1 MNKTTMQKL
10 LLTHEAMLALLLA
23 ITLVVLSFLSDSF
36 LTTENL
42 LNQVRLMAE
51 VGLIALAMTLVIV
64 TGGIDLSVGSIAGLS
79 AIVLGILWKNLG
91 LPLPLAV
98 VAAIAVGTLAG
109 VANGIL
115 ITRFRLPPLIATL
128 ATMAFYRGLA
138 EGLSQ
143 GRSVRGYPEWFYV
156 LGQGNVLGV
165 PTQVLILAVAAV
177 VFAVLLAR
185 TAFGRTVFAIGAN
198 ETAARFSSLNVD
210 RVKVTVYGLSGL
222 MSGLAGVI
230 LVSRVTTTRSDM
242 GMGWEL
248 DAITAVVL
256 GGASIFGGRGT
267 VLGTVLA
274 LALVQC
280 LKGGLSLAGVKA
292 DGTIVLIGLF
302 LIAAVLLGN
311 LMDRIA
317 AR

>member
-79 AIVLGILWKNLG
+79 AIVLGILWKILG

-156 LGQGNVLGV
+156 FGQGSFLGV

-177 VFAVLLAR
+177 IFAVLLAR